1 MIMAAT
7 NRSAILD
14 PAPLRPRRFDRQVVV
29 DRPDINGREAIL
41 NVRSQHVFLGPDVDL
56 RKHAALTPGFVGADF
71 AHLVNKA
78 TLLAT
83 RNNKETVGS
92 AGFDEAV
99 DRAVG
104 GLERKSRLMNVQDK
118 EIVAFHE
125 AGHAIVA
132 ESMKYV
138 DPFNKISVICPG
150 IAALAEYAP
159 GKTAKG
165 A

>member
-1 MIMAAT
+1 MAAP
-7 NRSAILD
+7 NRSEILD
-14 PAPLRPRRFDRQVVV
+14 PALLRPRRFDRQVVV
-29 DRPDINGREAIL
+29 DRPDINGWEAIL

-71 AHLVNKA
+71 ARLVNEA
-78 TLLAT
+78 TLLAAGIT
-83 RNNKETVGS
+83 KRRWVRL
-92 AGFDEAV
+92 GFDEAV